1 MNEAET
7 TDAFG
12 NVTAIDPVFKLPTNR
27 ANDRWS
33 RDFKLLIGDTNGIV
47 SEFYLY

>member
-1 MNEAET
+1 MKEAENS
-7 TDAFG
+7 DAFG
-12 NVTAIDPVFKLPTNR
+12 NGTAIDPVFELPTNR

-47 SEFYLY
+47 LESYLY